1 MLEKKPLV
9 TKTPLLI
16 FKTCICREHRTN
28 TRPSASH
35 PLDGQPGRGEMG
47 DVGTV
52 FFPSGCE
59 NDSLP
64 LVSSDGVKTECLRG
78 ALSGRG
84 IAPNCYSSSVS
95 LPASICLP
103 LSVRPSVLLA
113 LCPLQALCV
122 CSPAQCS
129 LCGDLMPVR
138 AFSLLVLCIALRK
151 CSTPC
156 SAGSGSEDGEGG
168 G

>member
-1 MLEKKPLV
+1 MHLSGAPHKHASKRI
-9 TKTPLLI
+9 TPP
-16 FKTCICREHRTN
+16 RRTA
-28 TRPSASH
+28 RPWRN
-35 PLDGQPGRGEMG
+35 GRRRHI
-47 DVGTV
+47 

-64 LVSSDGVKTECLRG
+64 LVSSDGVKAECLRG
-78 ALSGRG
+78 TLSGRG

-103 LSVRPSVLLA
+103 LSVHPSVLLA
-113 LCPLQALCV
+113 LCPPQALCV
-122 CSPAQCS
+122 CSPAQRS

-151 CSTPC
+151 CSTPR
-156 SAGSGSEDGEGG
+156 SAGSSSEDGESGG
-168 G
+168 